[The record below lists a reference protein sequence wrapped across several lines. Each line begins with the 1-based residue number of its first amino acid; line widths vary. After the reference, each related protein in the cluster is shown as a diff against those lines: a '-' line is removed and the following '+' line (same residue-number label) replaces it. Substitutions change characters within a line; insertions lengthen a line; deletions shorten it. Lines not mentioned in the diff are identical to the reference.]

1 MLPIATHWPIQENAG
16 IMTISMDDIRQLSV
30 SERIQLVEDIW
41 DTIAASQES
50 VPLTNRQRQELDRRL
65 DEYSR
70 DRSTGRIWDAV
81 REDLGH
87 EA

>member
-1 MLPIATHWPIQENAG
+1 
-16 IMTISMDDIRQLSV
+16 MTISMDDIRQLSV

-50 VPLTNRQRQELDRRL
+50 VPMTNRQRQELDRRL

-70 DRSTGRIWDAV
+70 DPSAGRTWDAV